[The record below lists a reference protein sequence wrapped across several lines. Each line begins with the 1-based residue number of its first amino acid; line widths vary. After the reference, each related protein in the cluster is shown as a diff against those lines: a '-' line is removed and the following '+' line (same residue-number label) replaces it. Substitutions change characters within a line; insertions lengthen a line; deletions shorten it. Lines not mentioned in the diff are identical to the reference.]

1 MQTTLNLLHSYEL
14 IILLSL
20 LAIVLG
26 LFIWNIFLQK
36 NIGKIHKKNA
46 AFFSGSNIKNVD
58 NLIVN
63 HANSIKALDKDI
75 QELYTISNQINIQAR
90 KGLHKFAIIRFNP
103 FKDVGGDQSFAIA
116 MLNGKN
122 NGLTISSLYTR
133 EGTRVYA
140 KAITN
145 GEAEKYP
152 LTEEEKQAIK
162 LARATDTKKIN

>member
-1 MQTTLNLLHSYEL
+1 MQTTLDLLRNYEPAATL
-14 IILLSL
+14 VL
-20 LAIVLG
+20 LAIVLM

-46 AFFSGSNIKNVD
+46 AFFSGNNIKNID
-58 NLIVN
+58 NLIIN
-63 HANSIKALDKDI
+63 HSNSIKALDKDI
-75 QELYTISNQINIQAR
+75 QELYTISNQINLQAY
-90 KGLHKFAIIRFNP
+90 KGLHKFAIVRFNP

-116 MLNGKN
+116 ILNGKN

-145 GEAEKYP
+145 GETEKYP

-162 LARATDTKKIN
+162 LACVTDLKK